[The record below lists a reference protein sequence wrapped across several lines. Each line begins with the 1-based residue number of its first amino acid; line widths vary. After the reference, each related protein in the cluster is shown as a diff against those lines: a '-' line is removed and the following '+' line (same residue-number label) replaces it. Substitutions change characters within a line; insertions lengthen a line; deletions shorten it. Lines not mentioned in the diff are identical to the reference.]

1 MLRNVVQTFLET
13 LTERELDAPLLAI
26 LSARGFT
33 DIHFLHGPFEFGKD
47 VIAKKV
53 GPDGVQRQY
62 AIQSKGGD
70 LGAAEW
76 RAVRPQ
82 LEECGYND
90 IAHPGFDA
98 MLPRAVV
105 LVTTGRLK
113 GAASSDAQQFALRL
127 KNLGIDVF
135 EVWDRDILAGWM
147 NDDPSAGLVGAAMG
161 GGLLDLVLAI
171 QRRTI
176 SEPALE
182 RHTRTWAT
190 AADGATTHT
199 ACLEAAVLCAAMREA
214 HRLDL
219 AALLALQL
227 FRAAWR
233 PPGQEPDIKVMDI
246 ARALLETYV
255 VELLD
260 QSEPLLGDP
269 HDLLRPAV
277 DLMAIVT
284 YPALVC
290 RLAELFGL
298 VALSTPNPAT
308 RARTARAVA
317 LLCQSHP
324 GARRPPSD
332 HFAVSVIP
340 AALVLRQVDPAG
352 AHEYLR
358 AVARWVIDRH
368 DIKLA
373 GLGLG
378 SLDEDGED
386 AAARL
391 LGGTLT
397 FEGPERRNSSYLATV
412 LLDLLVAFG
421 EDELYSALLDNIS
434 ALRVAPTIVAADEAR
449 ARWCRGGSGTVP
461 HPRVEY
467 EPVGGAVP
475 AHYARVSGADPV
487 AAILLAA
494 TARNRHEPAAIF
506 QLAHEAVGGSGFTNV
521 SLD

>member
-1 MLRNVVQTFLET
+1 VLRNVVQTFLET

-53 GPDGVQRQY
+53 DPDGVQRQY

-113 GAASSDAQQFALRL
+113 GSASSDAQQFGLRQ
-127 KNLGIDVF
+127 KSLGIDVF
-135 EVWDRDILAGWM
+135 EVWDRDRLAGWM
-147 NDDPSAGLVGAAMG
+147 KDDPSVGLAGAAMA

-171 QRRTI
+171 QRRTV

-190 AADGATTHT
+190 ADDGAMART
-199 ACLEAAVLCAAMREA
+199 ACLETAVLCAALREA

-219 AALLALQL
+219 AALLALHL
-227 FRAAWR
+227 LRAAWR
-233 PPGQEPDIKVMDI
+233 PPGQVPDDKVVTV
-246 ARALLETYV
+246 ALALFETYV
-255 VELLD
+255 VELLH
-260 QSEPLLGDP
+260 QAEPLLDDP
-269 HDLLRPAV
+269 HDLVRPAV

-284 YPALVC
+284 YPAMVC
-290 RLAELFGL
+290 RLIELFAL
-298 VALSTPNPAT
+298 VALSTTDSAT
-308 RARTARAVA
+308 SARAADAVE
-317 LLCQSHP
+317 LLCRSHP

-332 HFAVSVIP
+332 HFAVSLIP
-340 AALVLRQVDPAG
+340 AAVVLRRVDPAG
-352 AHEYLR
+352 AREYLR

-397 FEGPERRNSSYLATV
+397 FKGPERRHSSYLATV
-412 LLDLLVAFG
+412 VLDLLVAFG
-421 EDELYSALLDNIS
+421 EHELYSALLDNIS
-434 ALRVAPTIVAADEAR
+434 ALRVVPTIVAADEAR
-449 ARWCRGGSGTVP
+449 ARWRRGGPGTVP
-461 HPRVEY
+461 HPRVDY
-467 EPVGGAVP
+467 APVGGAAP

-487 AAILLAA
+487 AAMLLSA
-494 TARNRHEPAAIF
+494 TARNRHEYAAIA
-506 QLAHEAVGGSGFTNV
+506 QLAHEVIGGSVVT
-521 SLD
+521 STSRD